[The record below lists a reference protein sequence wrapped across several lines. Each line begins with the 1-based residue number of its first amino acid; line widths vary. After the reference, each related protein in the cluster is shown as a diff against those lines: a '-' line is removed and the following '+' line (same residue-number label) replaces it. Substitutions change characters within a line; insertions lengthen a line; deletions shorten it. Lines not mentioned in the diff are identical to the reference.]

1 LPSGTDIEFHGAT
14 GESVISYAIT
24 IIEVQEMKTF
34 INITYGVLIGL
45 LAAGTIW
52 LAASRPRGDAVT
64 LLPTAT
70 PGALTIYI
78 NGAVATPGLYTL
90 PEGSRVDDALKA
102 AGGSLPGAEMDNINL
117 ASQLTDGQQI
127 NIPGIVDTSHVNIG
141 RVNINTATVDELN
154 SLPGIGP
161 TTAQAIVDYR
171 LQHGPFQIIQ
181 DIQNVPGVGPA
192 TFALIQ
198 DYINVGP

>member
-1 LPSGTDIEFHGAT
+1 
-14 GESVISYAIT
+14 
-24 IIEVQEMKTF
+24 MKTF
-34 INITYGVLIGL
+34 LYITYGVLIGL
-45 LAAGTIW
+45 LAAGIIW
-52 LAASRPRGDAVT
+52 LAASRPRGESVT

-70 PGALTIYI
+70 PGMLTVYI

-90 PEGSRVDDALKA
+90 SEGSRVDDAVKA
-102 AGGSLPGAEMDNINL
+102 AGGSIPGAEMNNINL
-117 ASQLTDGQQI
+117 AATLVDGQQI

-141 RVNINTATVDELN
+141 RVNINTATVEELN
-154 SLPGIGP
+154 GLPGIGP

-171 LQHGPFQIIQ
+171 LQQGPFLIIQ

>member
-1 LPSGTDIEFHGAT
+1 
-14 GESVISYAIT
+14 
-24 IIEVQEMKTF
+24 MKTF
-34 INITYGVLIGL
+34 LYITYGVLIGL
-45 LAAGTIW
+45 LAAGIIW
-52 LAASRPRGDAVT
+52 LAASRPRGESVT

-70 PGALTIYI
+70 PGMLTVYI

-90 PEGSRVDDALKA
+90 SEGSRVDDAVKA
-102 AGGSLPGAEMDNINL
+102 AGGSIPGAEMNNINL
-117 ASQLTDGQQI
+117 AETLVDGQQI

-141 RVNINTATVDELN
+141 RVNINTATVEELN

-171 LQHGPFQIIQ
+171 LQQGPFLIIQ

-192 TFALIQ
+192 TYALIQ